1 MESSSSSGNAKQRSL
16 AKENSN
22 LNVNDFLDENTSKNT
37 KKLMNQT
44 VSTYN
49 QTMHSLNMKEGS
61 DSYKLLD
68 ETPVDELPNNIC
80 KFFMVVVK
88 MDGSKFN
95 ASSLNTFFR
104 MLIRYLKMRDENPVD
119 ISTDIRFKKCSEVVK
134 ARSLESAKAG
144 KRPGINSAQSLT
156 TQQLKQLMESDGMS
170 RDNPRGL
177 ISLVHYILMTGFG
190 CRARDE
196 CRAITNGDV
205 VFGPES
211 SIEGLPQYL
220 SLSERITKTRRGSKN
235 DKRDVEGRVY
245 LDQDFPKLCPVR
257 TLLYYQSKKTPRQ
270 LEKNFAFLLSV
281 KQKAE
286 KDPLKEV
293 CWYTD
298 HPMGVNYIGALFK
311 NAVSKAGIDIGDK
324 KVTATTARKNLAQS
338 GAEGGV
344 PSTFLSKMLA
354 QKNMDSK
361 LEYLTNT
368 EETHKAASLVVNRGV
383 HGESGT
389 DFSAVFN
396 DVKAGPE
403 PEVKDKVVSDTKPTN
418 FEASTIQHP
427 SNYPHYPPPNYYQTP
442 PPPMWYQPPP
452 PPYFYQYPF
461 YQPYYGPP
469 APSFHGPVCFP
480 QYGGYGY
487 QQNQVHPQPQ
497 NDHGTDYLP
506 PPHYSWQQN
515 NFNVSVENG
524 SNSSCKRAFRDITNV
539 GPEVAVAESSHSFHF
554 KKLKTSSETFLDL

>member
-196 CRAITNGDV
+196 CCAITNSDV

-211 SIEGLPQYL
+211 SI
-220 SLSERITKTRRGSKN
+220 
-235 DKRDVEGRVY
+235 
-245 LDQDFPKLCPVR
+245 
-257 TLLYYQSKKTPRQ
+257 
-270 LEKNFAFLLSV
+270 
-281 KQKAE
+281 
-286 KDPLKEV
+286 
-293 CWYTD
+293 
-298 HPMGVNYIGALFK
+298 
-311 NAVSKAGIDIGDK
+311 
-324 KVTATTARKNLAQS
+324 
-338 GAEGGV
+338 
-344 PSTFLSKMLA
+344 
-354 QKNMDSK
+354 
-361 LEYLTNT
+361 
-368 EETHKAASLVVNRGV
+368 
-383 HGESGT
+383 
-389 DFSAVFN
+389 
-396 DVKAGPE
+396 
-403 PEVKDKVVSDTKPTN
+403 
-418 FEASTIQHP
+418 
-427 SNYPHYPPPNYYQTP
+427 
-442 PPPMWYQPPP
+442 
-452 PPYFYQYPF
+452 
-461 YQPYYGPP
+461 
-469 APSFHGPVCFP
+469 
-480 QYGGYGY
+480 
-487 QQNQVHPQPQ
+487 
-497 NDHGTDYLP
+497 
-506 PPHYSWQQN
+506 
-515 NFNVSVENG
+515 
-524 SNSSCKRAFRDITNV
+524 
-539 GPEVAVAESSHSFHF
+539 
-554 KKLKTSSETFLDL
+554 

>member
-257 TLLYYQSKKTPRQ
+257 TLLYYQSKKTLRQ
-270 LEKNFAFLLSV
+270 LEKIFAFLLSV
-281 KQKAE
+281 KQTAE
-286 KDPLKEV
+286 KDPLKEER
-293 CWYTD
+293 C
-298 HPMGVNYIGALFK
+298 
-311 NAVSKAGIDIGDK
+311 
-324 KVTATTARKNLAQS
+324 
-338 GAEGGV
+338 
-344 PSTFLSKMLA
+344 SKMQFLRLVLTFEIR
-354 QKNMDSK
+354 K
-361 LEYLTNT
+361 LPLQLPGRILHN
-368 EETHKAASLVVNRGV
+368 LVL
-383 HGESGT
+383 
-389 DFSAVFN
+389 
-396 DVKAGPE
+396 
-403 PEVKDKVVSDTKPTN
+403 KVVCHLHFSQKCWLRKIWTRNLSTSLILKKRTK
-418 FEASTIQHP
+418 
-427 SNYPHYPPPNYYQTP
+427 
-442 PPPMWYQPPP
+442 
-452 PPYFYQYPF
+452 
-461 YQPYYGPP
+461 
-469 APSFHGPVCFP
+469 
-480 QYGGYGY
+480 
-487 QQNQVHPQPQ
+487 
-497 NDHGTDYLP
+497 LP
-506 PPHYSWQQN
+506 PLLSTEVFMANLEQI
-515 NFNVSVENG
+515 
-524 SNSSCKRAFRDITNV
+524 FRQF
-539 GPEVAVAESSHSFHF
+539 SMM
-554 KKLKTSSETFLDL
+554 

>member
-1 MESSSSSGNAKQRSL
+1 MSL
-16 AKENSN
+16 
-22 LNVNDFLDENTSKNT
+22 
-37 KKLMNQT
+37 QT
-44 VSTYN
+44 NYS
-49 QTMHSLNMKEGS
+49 
-61 DSYKLLD
+61 
-68 ETPVDELPNNIC
+68 
-80 KFFMVVVK
+80 
-88 MDGSKFN
+88 
-95 ASSLNTFFR
+95 
-104 MLIRYLKMRDENPVD
+104 
-119 ISTDIRFKKCSEVVK
+119 
-134 ARSLESAKAG
+134 
-144 KRPGINSAQSLT
+144 
-156 TQQLKQLMESDGMS
+156 
-170 RDNPRGL
+170 
-177 ISLVHYILMTGFG
+177 
-190 CRARDE
+190 
-196 CRAITNGDV
+196 
-205 VFGPES
+205 
-211 SIEGLPQYL
+211 
-220 SLSERITKTRRGSKN
+220 
-235 DKRDVEGRVY
+235 VY

-281 KQKAE
+281 KQTAE

-418 FEASTIQHP
+418 FEASRFSIHPIILTIHLQTTTKHLLLQCGISHLLHILTNILSISPIMDPLLLP
-427 SNYPHYPPPNYYQTP
+427 SMVQ
-442 PPPMWYQPPP
+442 
-452 PPYFYQYPF
+452 FVS
-461 YQPYYGPP
+461 
-469 APSFHGPVCFP
+469 PSMEDMDISRIKFILSHKMTMEQIIFRLLIIHGSKTTLMLV
-480 QYGGYGY
+480 
-487 QQNQVHPQPQ
+487 
-497 NDHGTDYLP
+497 L
-506 PPHYSWQQN
+506 
-515 NFNVSVENG
+515 
-524 SNSSCKRAFRDITNV
+524 KM
-539 GPEVAVAESSHSFHF
+539 EVIAHARERLEISLMLGQKWPWPKVVILFISRS
-554 KKLKTSSETFLDL
+554 